1 MQILRRK
8 SVLEKVAR
16 KNMADAAKLRIA
28 ISEQTKQIQE
38 ISELMER
45 VSELKENA
53 KDSHCSRPTD
63 LRAARWYSIKLSE
76 QLAMLNN
83 RVEFAEKELDD
94 LRKMSRKNSLKNNKL
109 DDLIKE
115 AKSVVLVET
124 ERNLEKKYQP
134 HFFQFFG

>member
-16 KNMADAAKLRIA
+16 KNMADTAKLRIA

-38 ISELMER
+38 ITELMER
-45 VSELKENA
+45 VAELKENA
-53 KDSHCSRPTD
+53 KDSNCSKPTD
-63 LRAARWYSIKLSE
+63 LRAARWYSLKLSE
-76 QLAMLNN
+76 QLIMLKN
-83 RVEFAEKELDD
+83 RVEFAEKELED

-115 AKSVVLVET
+115 AKSMVLVET
-124 ERNLEKKYQP
+124 ERRSEKK
-134 HFFQFFG
+134 HQFNIQLIG

>member
-1 MQILRRK
+1 MQLLRRK

-38 ISELMER
+38 ITDLMER

-53 KDSHCSRPTD
+53 RDSNCSKPTD
-63 LRAARWYSIKLSE
+63 LRAARWYSLKLSE
-76 QLAMLNN
+76 QLVMLKN
-83 RVEFAEKELDD
+83 RVEFAEKELED
-94 LRKMSRKNSLKNNKL
+94 LRKMSRKNTLKNNKL

-115 AKSVVLVET
+115 AKSMVLVET
-124 ERNLEKKYQP
+124 ERRSEKK
-134 HFFQFFG
+134 HQFNIQLIE